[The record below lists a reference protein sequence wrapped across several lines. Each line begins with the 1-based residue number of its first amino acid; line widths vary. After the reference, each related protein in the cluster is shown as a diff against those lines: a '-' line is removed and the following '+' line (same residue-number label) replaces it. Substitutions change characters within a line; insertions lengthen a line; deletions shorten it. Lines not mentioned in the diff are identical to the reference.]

1 MFCPQCGAST
11 TDGTPFCSNCG
22 RSLAP
27 STYPAQPGMPGP
39 TAGPVP
45 GGYAPTPSVEN
56 YLVFAILATVLCCLP
71 AGIVAIV
78 YASQVNSKAQSGDM
92 AGALEASKNAKLWC
106 WISAGTG
113 LAVGVIW
120 GLLAA
125 LGTLSHMH

>member
-1 MFCPQCGAST
+1 
-11 TDGTPFCSNCG
+11 
-22 RSLAP
+22 
-27 STYPAQPGMPGP
+27 
-39 TAGPVP
+39 
-45 GGYAPTPSVEN
+45 VEN